1 MELRNLRAD
10 ITSLEA
16 ASGLTVDDILG
27 IMQDLWGD
35 VRHESGRAAEDN
47 PVRDADELTS
57 KLIWACNQLVKITGA
72 PCRRAVRREPPVPA
86 AGEADGAADPGGRL

>member
-27 IMQDLWGD
+27 IMQDLWGGCPP
-35 VRHESGRAAEDN
+35 RERPRRGGQ
-47 PVRDADELTS
+47 P
-57 KLIWACNQLVKITGA
+57 GA
-72 PCRRAVRREPPVPA
+72 
-86 AGEADGAADPGGRL
+86 